1 MLELRKAQTME
12 TNPTKMQVFLRKKIF
27 WKSFYHTG
35 YIHSFSLAEGFG
47 GIDLQKPNVQNGGDH
62 VD

>member
-1 MLELRKAQTME
+1 MKIDT
-12 TNPTKMQVFLRKKIF
+12 TPTKMQAFLRKKIF

-47 GIDLQKPNVQNGGDH
+47 GIDVKKAKA
-62 VD
+62 